1 MNESQEMY
9 LVHIARESEISNKPI
24 PLRSLADHLNILPA
38 SVNQMIKKM
47 EADGNV
53 VYQPYK
59 GVSLT
64 KEGERQALRIIRNRR
79 LWEVFLT
86 DHLKFNH
93 HQANDI
99 ACEFEHVTPD
109 DVTDRLAAFLGHP
122 QTTAMGKSI
131 PGPEGEE
138 TVYLGS
144 PLNLVTA
151 GEQVQVKSIQS
162 AETQRGFLTQSGI
175 APGKMIKVLA
185 MKADGVCLLHP
196 QDAPLIQ
203 LDSQLTHCIRVI
215 PAKENEQTPK
225 D

>member
-9 LVHIARESEISNKPI
+9 LVHIARESEISNQPI

-64 KEGERQALRIIRNRR
+64 EEGERIALRIIRKRR

-93 HQANDI
+93 RQANDI
-99 ACEFEHVTPD
+99 ACEFEHVTPG

-122 QTTAMGKSI
+122 QTTSLGKSI

-138 TVYLGS
+138 TVHLGS
-144 PLNLVTA
+144 PLNLVAA
-151 GEQVQVKSIQS
+151 GELVRVKSIQ
-162 AETQRGFLTQSGI
+162 AAGTQRGFLTQSGI
-175 APGKMIKVLA
+175 APGKMIRVLA

-196 QDAPLIQ
+196 QDAPLVQ
-203 LDSQLTHCIRVI
+203 LDSQLTHLIRVI
-215 PAKENEQTPK
+215 PAKENE
-225 D
+225 